1 MPASEEP
8 PASDSRHEYVMTLYV
23 TGATRASQRA
33 IANLNDICEQYL
45 TGRCELEV
53 VDIYQ
58 SPAAAKD
65 ANVIA
70 TPTLVKKLPEP
81 MRKLIGDLSEKDRVL
96 LLLDLKKK

>member
-1 MPASEEP
+1 MSASEQP
-8 PASDSRHEYVMTLYV
+8 SASDSRREYVMTLYV

-33 IANLNDICEQYL
+33 IANLNDICREYL
-45 TGRCELEV
+45 SGRWELEV

-58 SPAAAKD
+58 SPGAAKD
-65 ANVIA
+65 ANVLA
-70 TPTLVKKLPEP
+70 TPTLVKTLPEP